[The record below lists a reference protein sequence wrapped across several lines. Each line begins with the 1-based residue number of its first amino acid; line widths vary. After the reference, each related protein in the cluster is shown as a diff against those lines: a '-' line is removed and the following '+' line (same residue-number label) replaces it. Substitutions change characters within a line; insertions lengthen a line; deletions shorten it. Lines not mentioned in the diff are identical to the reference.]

1 MHSIMKTL
9 MNEIVFWMAWVVI
22 PLIVEIIPAMI
33 GVFILVKK
41 QFRYKKEKELLYYPE
56 ITLIIPVYNSEK
68 TLEGCLESV
77 NESTYPKSSISV
89 MLVDN
94 GSVDESFAVFQKY
107 QKEHPEINVK
117 WMNAKQ
123 GKSRALNMA
132 LFNSDGKYIIH
143 IDSDGKLHKDALM
156 NMVGRFES
164 NEKICC
170 MTGAILTDPDA
181 IDAEKNL
188 YKRVLQK
195 TEFFEY
201 AQAFLAGRNYEAE
214 LNSIFTL
221 SGAFSAFR
229 KSTILKTQLYN
240 TETVCEDTHVTF
252 QIRYILKKKIDI
264 CENAIFFVEPIESM
278 GRLYVQRQR
287 WQRGE
292 LEVIHMFPKRRR
304 NGTSSGGF
312 MSKVLIFDHTF
323 AFPRMIWYMAL
334 LCLSLLGYPFQ
345 YLFVSF
351 ALIYVL
357 YVMSALFYYFNV
369 CFFLKWEKGLYRYYR
384 RKVLYVFM
392 LPVLNFMAYWFRL
405 AGIINSIK
413 GTSSWRTKSFTQEVA
428 VAREIM
434 QKDFSWFANG
444 IRNMKKKLYRDG
456 EDEKKEKSR

>member
-22 PLIVEIIPAMI
+22 PLLVEIIPAVF
-33 GVFILVKK
+33 GVLLLVKK
-41 QFRYKKEKELLYYPE
+41 RLFYKKEKELLYYPE

-94 GSVDESFAVFQKY
+94 GSVDESFAVFQRY

-143 IDSDGKLHKDALM
+143 IDSDGKLHKDAIM
-156 NMVGRFES
+156 NMVKRFEA
-164 NEKICC
+164 NEKVCC
-170 MTGAILTDPDA
+170 MTGSILTDPDA
-181 IDAEKNL
+181 IDAEKSL
-188 YKRVLQK
+188 YRRVLQK

-264 CENAIFFVEPIESM
+264 CENALFFVEPIESIE
-278 GRLYVQRQR
+278 RLYVQRQR

-304 NGTSSGGF
+304 NATSSGSF

-334 LCLSLLGYPFQ
+334 FCLSFIGYPFQ
-345 YLFVSF
+345 YLIVSF
-351 ALIYVL
+351 VLIYIL
-357 YVMSALFYYFNV
+357 YVISALFYYFNV
-369 CFFLKWEKGLYRYYR
+369 CFFLKWEKKLYAYYR
-384 RKVLYVFM
+384 RKILYVFL
-392 LPVLNFMAYWFRL
+392 LPVLNFIAYWFRL

-413 GTSSWRTKSFTQEVA
+413 GTSSWRTKGFTEEA
-428 VAREIM
+428 AIAREIM
-434 QKDFSWFANG
+434 QKDVSRLTKG
-444 IRNMKKKLYRDG
+444 IRNMKRKLYRD
-456 EDEKKEKSR
+456 DENEKEKSR